1 MMCDAN
7 LLVKSIKKVKED
19 TEDSLVSKNIKLI
32 FPTSEEL
39 NRILSKKIGESIVKF
54 LENGIFTLNKIV
66 SEELFSKIMYAIQNP
81 EEEKINELKETME
94 KEYERRLRKKI
105 KEIIIQEIKAKIA
118 PENIS
123 KVDIVN
129 SVRQFFILPA
139 DKDIDEI
146 IENLKGEK
154 QNGRNY

>member
-1 MMCDAN
+1 MDENIN
-7 LLVKSIKKVKED
+7 LGHR
-19 TEDSLVSKNIKLI
+19 
-32 FPTSEEL
+32 
-39 NRILSKKIGESIVKF
+39 NRIRQKF
-54 LENGIFTLNKIV
+54 LENGIFTLNKII
-66 SEELFSKIMYAIQNP
+66 SEELFSKIMYVIQNP

-129 SVRQFFILPA
+129 SVRQFFILPG

-146 IENLKGEK
+146 IENLKGEN
-154 QNGRNY
+154 QNG

>member
-1 MMCDAN
+1 
-7 LLVKSIKKVKED
+7 
-19 TEDSLVSKNIKLI
+19 
-32 FPTSEEL
+32 
-39 NRILSKKIGESIVKF
+39 
-54 LENGIFTLNKIV
+54 
-66 SEELFSKIMYAIQNP
+66 
-81 EEEKINELKETME
+81 ME